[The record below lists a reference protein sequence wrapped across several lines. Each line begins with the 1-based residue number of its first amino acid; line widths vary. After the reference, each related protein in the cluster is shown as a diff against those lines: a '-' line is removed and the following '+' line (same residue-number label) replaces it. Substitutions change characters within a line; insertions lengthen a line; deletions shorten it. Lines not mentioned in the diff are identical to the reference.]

1 MVFGQLDEFEWSRGS
16 RCSAGGIYLLAN
28 NWRKNWILVRDIR
41 LGKTDFDDH
50 RPSPD
55 RLRVESRRTSPNMR
69 HPDAPHQQLVRWKRH
84 SRFWFPKVSWKC
96 EACPARGRDSSP
108 PILLLMNV
116 IYSLNIPELSFPL
129 CNNYQV

>member
-1 MVFGQLDEFEWSRGS
+1 MVLGQLDEFEWNRGS
-16 RCSAGGIYLLAN
+16 RCQRGIYLLAN
-28 NWRKNWILVRDIR
+28 TQLIGERTGSLFGTFAF
-41 LGKTDFDDH
+41 GKTDFDDH

-129 CNNYQV
+129 CNN